1 MVIIKIYGGPENQLF
16 QHALHVMQAKAA
28 DIARQSDIRMD
39 LASGI
44 RRKIFL
50 SGQHVKESYM
60 EGCFLK
66 HGAADIICK
75 DWIKPGSWNES

>member
-1 MVIIKIYGGPENQLF
+1 MVIIKIYGGPGNQLF
-16 QHALHVMQAKAA
+16 QHALHVMQA
-28 DIARQSDIRMD
+28 DIRMD

-50 SGQHVKESYM
+50 SGKHVKESYM